1 MSQEGFSERGFLTA
15 VQTLSTGATLRTADV
30 VAQRISGEHTS
41 LAPVSDV
48 QKLTFTGLR
57 KISPQADPE
66 NLPISLPPASE
77 KAPALLDRLVSLF
90 KLASDH
96 GPQPSAVRFA
106 RASEQVEQATTG
118 VHTLTQSIDRLQA
131 SQQFATGM
139 TLLSS
144 LTQSVMSSS
153 KRLTQGQ

>member
-1 MSQEGFSERGFLTA
+1 MSPEGFSERGFLAA
-15 VQTLSTGATLRTADV
+15 VQALSTGATLRTTDV
-30 VAQRISGEHTS
+30 VAQRISSEHTS
-41 LAPVSDV
+41 LAPASDV
-48 QKLTFTGLR
+48 QEMTSTGLR

-96 GPQPSAVRFA
+96 GPQPSPVRFA
-106 RASEQVEQATTG
+106 KASEQVEQAATG
-118 VHTLTQSIDRLQA
+118 AHDLTQAIDRFET
-131 SQQFATGM
+131 SQQFATGIM
-139 TLLSS
+139 LLSS

-153 KRLTQGQ
+153 KRLSQGQ